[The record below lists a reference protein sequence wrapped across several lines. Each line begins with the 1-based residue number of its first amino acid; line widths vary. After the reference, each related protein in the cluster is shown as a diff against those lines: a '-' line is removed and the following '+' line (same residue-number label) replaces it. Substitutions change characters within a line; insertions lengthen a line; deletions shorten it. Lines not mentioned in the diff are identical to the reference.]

1 MEDKRNNM
9 KNEIPHIIIP
19 NELELVSQS
28 DKVLSNGVRL
38 SSLRVDS
45 ASVVRLSLVFEG
57 GSSVQ
62 NKHFAAASTLS
73 MLSEGTEDY
82 TAQEIAEKLDYYGIF
97 FDNSTDRDYCFVTV
111 ASLKK
116 FLPQALDLLESML
129 LRPLFLEKEL
139 GLYIG
144 KKREQLLIDRQKPSF
159 QARECFTKNLFGEN
173 HPYGRFAPVES
184 YNELRV
190 EDLKEY
196 YANNLHSDNL
206 FAVTSGSIDEAEMN
220 LIEEFLLKFENKNL
234 ETNLEKSAYHKAAT
248 SSELRHVIKRDG
260 ATQSCIRMGRLLFT
274 KQHPNYVPMQ
284 LLLMVL
290 GGSFSSRLVQNL
302 RERNGYTYGAYAAMV
317 TLRSDGYMAIATDVE
332 SGVAELAIEEI
343 NYELNR
349 LQEELI
355 PEDELLLAKSAI
367 TGELMRLLDGP
378 FGIADIAIENIQS
391 GQSSD
396 YVNEFLRAIQLVDA
410 EELRD
415 LAREYLTP
423 QSMLVVVVE

>member
-1 MEDKRNNM
+1 M
-9 KNEIPHIIIP
+9 KNEIPQIVIP
-19 NELELVSQS
+19 RELELVPQS
-28 DKVLSNGVRL
+28 DKVLANGVRL

-62 NKHFAAASTLS
+62 RRHFAAASTLS

-82 TAQEIAEKLDYYGIF
+82 TAQQIAERLDYYGIF
-97 FDNSTDRDYCFVTV
+97 FDNSTDRDYCFLTI

-116 FLPQALDLLESML
+116 FLPEALYLLESIL
-129 LRPLFLEKEL
+129 LRPLFLEKEFE
-139 GLYIG
+139 LYVG

-173 HPYGRFAPVES
+173 HPYGRFAPVEA
-184 YNELRV
+184 YDELRS
-190 EDLKEY
+190 EDLREY
-196 YANNLHSDNL
+196 YEDNLHSGNL
-206 FAVTSGSIDEAEMN
+206 FAVASGSIDQEEQGM
-220 LIEEFLLKFENKNL
+220 IEEFLMRL
-234 ETNLEKSAYHKAAT
+234 ESRNVVQESVVGDAPKAVT
-248 SSELRHVIKRDG
+248 SNELRHTISREES
-260 ATQSCIRMGRLLFT
+260 TQSCIRMGRLLFT
-274 KQHPNYVPMQ
+274 KQHESYVPMQ

-332 SGVAELAIEEI
+332 QGVSELAIEEI
-343 NYELNR
+343 CAELR
-349 LQEELI
+349 QLQDELI
-355 PEDELLLAKSAI
+355 PDDELLLAKSAI

-391 GQSSD
+391 GQSSS
-396 YVNEFLRAIQLVDA
+396 YVNEFLAAIQAVGA
-410 EELRD
+410 EELRE
-415 LAREYLTP
+415 LAREYLSP
-423 QSMLVVVVE
+423 ESMLTVVVE